1 MCWFLHFQEL
11 QSGMLTYHPSTSAL
25 MYVIS
30 LIAIVFLFAALVGR
44 KSSRVML
51 PYRRKA
57 VLTPWER
64 KALPELLRQL
74 PPGCHLC
81 PQVRRADLLAITARD
96 PSARQSALNR
106 VASKSLDFVVV
117 DIASGD
123 ALLVVE
129 LDDRTHDRPNRR
141 ERDALVD
148 AALRVAGIPIARF
161 RPAQR
166 LDISQH
172 LQASAFPQLE
182 AGGSLRRLGF
192 A

>member
-1 MCWFLHFQEL
+1 
-11 QSGMLTYHPSTSAL
+11 MLTYHPPTSVFT
-25 MYVIS
+25 YVIA
-30 LIAIVFLFAALVGR
+30 LIAVVFLFAALVGR

-64 KALPELLRQL
+64 KALPGLLRQL

-81 PQVRRADLLAITARD
+81 PQVRLADLLAITARD
-96 PSARQSALNR
+96 PSARQTALNR

-117 DIASGD
+117 DIASGE
-123 ALLVVE
+123 ALLVIE
-129 LDDRTHDRPNRR
+129 LDDRSHDRLDRR
-141 ERDALVD
+141 GRDVLVD

-161 RPAQR
+161 RPGQR
-166 LDISQH
+166 LDVSQH
-172 LQASAFPQLE
+172 LQASALPQPE
-182 AGGSLRRLGF
+182 AAGPTRRLGF